1 MNINLDLYTNILMT
15 REIQYKI
22 LTNPNYI
29 KYLRENSY
37 WYKELNRNNNFKEFE
52 NEVKNNYKLRTID
65 KIEKVTDTLDF
76 MSKIMSTLK

>member
-1 MNINLDLYTNILMT
+1 MT
-15 REIQYKI
+15 REIQYK
-22 LTNPNYI
+22 LLNNPNYI

-37 WYKELNRNNNFKEFE
+37 WYKILNRTNDFKSFE

-76 MSKIMSTLK
+76 MSKILSTIN